1 VHTGDA
7 RIAGSFALSNRSR
20 QGLRNERRER
30 WLQGIELSTLPVV
43 AASEAPGALAILS
56 RLWVPDKRANP
67 VEVRSY
73 AAEGKMHRFWLS
85 AAVIGVL
92 SLASISPPVAAQ
104 DAPKKEPKVFV
115 EVCVV
120 EVSLSKLR
128 SLGFHWDALL
138 HTDPGDLLGF
148 MDALQKDGLIREL
161 CHPRLATMGGRPASL
176 QVGDA
181 IRLNMAPKVLDS
193 QKIQLE
199 YRVELNVP
207 ETAAD
212 GGQTGERR
220 RSVSQLVLDSATELV
235 PGKSCCVSET
245 RTRRTN
251 EQGKVEETATIVLLR
266 ADFKPPAD
274 VRTAAKPS
282 APQPALKGLY
292 PDIEVPLRR

>member
-1 VHTGDA
+1 
-7 RIAGSFALSNRSR
+7 
-20 QGLRNERRER
+20 
-30 WLQGIELSTLPVV
+30 
-43 AASEAPGALAILS
+43 
-56 RLWVPDKRANP
+56 
-67 VEVRSY
+67 
-73 AAEGKMHRFWLS
+73 MHRSWLS

-128 SLGFHWDALL
+128 SLGFDWDALL
-138 HTDPGDLLGF
+138 HSVFESPTRLGTDPGDLLGF
-148 MDALQKDGLIREL
+148 MDALQRDGLVREL

-181 IRLNMAPKVLDS
+181 IRLNVAPKVLDS